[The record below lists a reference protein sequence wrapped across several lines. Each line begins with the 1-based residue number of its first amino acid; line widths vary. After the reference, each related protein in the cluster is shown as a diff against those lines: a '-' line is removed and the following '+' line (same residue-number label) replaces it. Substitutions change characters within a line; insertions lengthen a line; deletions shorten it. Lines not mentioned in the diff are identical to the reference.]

1 MSLEL
6 PGGADRRSERLSDS
20 PWPYYYVV
28 TKTGYLDDN
37 SYAEVMRAFADLWEQ
52 QHPGLWCYILADQL
66 NCHKKPKIV
75 EEMALRHIFTVLFA
89 PNTLHFVQPLDG
101 LVLATFKK
109 VSRQVLSELGLD
121 AALNDGPAGPFV
133 FHAMYTA
140 CAKAFKSKII
150 TKSFRDRG
158 VWPFNR
164 HHPDAMRKWINKRAK
179 APTGGTARQ
188 QAVQSLLEYSTSLSS
203 ERRASMSAQHTT
215 VRATLKPLTP
225 KTTWQIRAAAAATK
239 KKKED
244 EKAAQAKKKQDREHA
259 LVEKAEAA
267 AQKKAENS
275 ARQLASK
282 AAMRIARTCRGGCGN
297 ARKTKSWLACA
308 CKKYFLYPG
317 CASNPVKRSAF
328 SRHARKCDS

>member
-37 SYAEVMRAFADLWEQ
+37 SYVEVMRAFADLWEQ

-75 EEMALRHIFTVLFA
+75 EEMALRHIFTVSFA

-101 LVLATFKK
+101 LVLATLKK
-109 VSRQVLSELGLD
+109 VFRQVLSELGLD

-140 CAKAFKSKII
+140 CEKAFKSKII

-164 HHPDAMRKWINKRAK
+164 DIIQTRCAS
-179 APTGGTARQ
+179 G
-188 QAVQSLLEYSTSLSS
+188 STSA
-203 ERRASMSAQHTT
+203 RRHQPEEPPSNKPCNRCWSTLRRFPASGAP
-215 VRATLKPLTP
+215 A
-225 KTTWQIRAAAAATK
+225 
-239 KKKED
+239 
-244 EKAAQAKKKQDREHA
+244 
-259 LVEKAEAA
+259 
-267 AQKKAENS
+267 
-275 ARQLASK
+275 
-282 AAMRIARTCRGGCGN
+282 
-297 ARKTKSWLACA
+297 
-308 CKKYFLYPG
+308 
-317 CASNPVKRSAF
+317 
-328 SRHARKCDS
+328 